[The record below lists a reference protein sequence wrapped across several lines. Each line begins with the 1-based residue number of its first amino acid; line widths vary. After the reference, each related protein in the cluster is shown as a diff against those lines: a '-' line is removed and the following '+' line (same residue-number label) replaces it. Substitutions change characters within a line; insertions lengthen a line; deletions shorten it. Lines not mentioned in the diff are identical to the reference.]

1 MEPVYFKVPRQD
13 EETVRV
19 EYWNLP
25 RFYEPFHY
33 HEECQLTL
41 VLSSSGSVFMGN
53 SLVEYAAGDLFF
65 IGENLP
71 HVLRDD
77 NIHIP
82 RNKNAVSA
90 ISVFFSL
97 PSIMRM
103 LEDIPEA
110 FPLQKLLQDS
120 AFGFKIKD
128 AAQKKIGEHMK
139 TIRDSFGF
147 VRIMELLQILI
158 LFASSPHTEKLTLIK
173 SAPLDR
179 FQRNN
184 LNKVFDYVMAHYHE
198 KITLEEISSL
208 VYMTPNA
215 FCRFFKK
222 HTQKS
227 FSSFLIE
234 VRVNKAC
241 KMLQDSAS
249 SVSDSCYSSGYNNIS
264 NFHRHFRRV
273 VGMTPNEYKKQLVHS
288 TL

>member
-13 EETVRV
+13 DETVRV

-41 VLSSSGSVFMGN
+41 ILASSGSVFMGN
-53 SLVEYAAGDLFF
+53 SLVEYTEGDLFF
-65 IGENLP
+65 MGENLP

-77 NIHIP
+77 NISIP
-82 RNKNAVSA
+82 RKKYKVSA

-97 PSIMRM
+97 QTIVNI
-103 LEDIPEA
+103 LKDIPEA
-110 FPLQKLLQDS
+110 YPLQKLLHDS
-120 AFGFKIKD
+120 AFGFKFK
-128 AAQKKIGEHMK
+128 AAAKKEIGEHMK
-139 TIRDSFGF
+139 TIGESNGF
-147 VRIMELLQILI
+147 ERVLKLLKII
-158 LFASSPHTEKLTLIK
+158 ECFALSRKAEQLTLMKPDLPDI
-173 SAPLDR
+173 

-184 LNKVFDYVMAHYHE
+184 LNKVFEYVMLHYND
-198 KITLEEISSL
+198 KITLEEISAL

-241 KMLQDSAS
+241 KMLQDAS
-249 SVSDSCYSSGYNNIS
+249 NSVSDSCYSSGYNNSS

-273 VGMTPNEYKKQLVHS
+273 VGLTPNEYKKRLIHS
-288 TL
+288 